1 MEESYE
7 EFRGGNLEIV
17 ERRWI
22 LIAGECKAASGMGYD
37 RRERHSTESVELFF
51 PFFPF
56 FFVLY
61 WREISVSN
69 LISEERFL
77 FLKRINLLIYIYIFI
92 ILKQHFIRNTK
103 VFVSYIFSTSV

>member
-22 LIAGECKAASGMGYD
+22 LIVNVKLQVEWDTIVGNVAGIRPNQSNC
-37 RRERHSTESVELFF
+37 FF
-51 PFFPF
+51 LFFPF

-77 FLKRINLLIYIYIFI
+77 FFERINLLIYIYLLFLSN
-92 ILKQHFIRNTK
+92 IL
-103 VFVSYIFSTSV
+103 

>member
-22 LIAGECKAASGMGYD
+22 PIAGECKAASGMGYD

-69 LISEERFL
+69 LISKERFL
-77 FLKRINLLIYIYIFI
+77 FLKRINLLIYIYIYFLSN
-92 ILKQHFIRNTK
+92 IL
-103 VFVSYIFSTSV
+103 

>member
-56 FFVLY
+56 FFCTLLA
-61 WREISVSN
+61 RNFSFESHLQRKISILGTDKFVN
-69 LISEERFL
+69 
-77 FLKRINLLIYIYIFI
+77 IYIYIYFLSN
-92 ILKQHFIRNTK
+92 IL
-103 VFVSYIFSTSV
+103 

>member
-56 FFVLY
+56 FFCTLLA
-61 WREISVSN
+61 RNFSFESHLRRKISILGTDKFVN
-69 LISEERFL
+69 
-77 FLKRINLLIYIYIFI
+77 IYIYIYYF
-92 ILKQHFIRNTK
+92 
-103 VFVSYIFSTSV
+103 

>member
-56 FFVLY
+56 FLFCTLLARNFSFESHLRRKISILGTDKFV
-61 WREISVSN
+61 N
-69 LISEERFL
+69 
-77 FLKRINLLIYIYIFI
+77 IYIYLFF
-92 ILKQHFIRNTK
+92 KQYFIRNTK
-103 VFVSYIFSTSV
+103 VFVSYIFSTFV